1 MTLQTVWQKIQQTL
15 KLSIGLNVS
24 AVGRS
29 NIERA
34 VQHRMKMLDLSSLE
48 EYAAKLTAPTGELA
62 ELIEE
67 VVVPE
72 TWFMRN
78 PEAFTAL
85 AEIVRS
91 NWFEFNMQNPLRIL
105 SVPCSTGEEAYSIA
119 MTIADE
125 GLNPGYYSIDAVD
138 ISDRAL
144 SKARAGRYGKH
155 SFRNIEGGF
164 RERYFE
170 KIDNSFSINS
180 DLRKAVKFQKGNLL
194 DASFSMLRGHYH
206 IIFCRNL
213 LIYFDRQT
221 QIQSIDTLCS
231 LLLDDGVMF
240 LGHAE
245 TGDHISSRLQ
255 RLPHQRAFAYRRR
268 PVEKLEQESS
278 KLENTTQ
285 SASHHSTTET
295 DEMFEVA
302 PVSVPTDDYFQPRP
316 PAVLPQIPEQED
328 PELSQIALSANEG
341 ELVQAEFLCRDY
353 LDRNDTSAQGY
364 YLLALIYEAQGR
376 SELVE
381 NLYRKTI
388 YLDPEH
394 YEALVHLA
402 EHAAENQETEIAARL
417 RGRARRVFERRKLR
431 KRD

>member
-1 MTLQTVWQKIQQTL
+1 MTLQTSWQKIQQAL
-15 KLSIGLNVS
+15 KHSIGLNVA

-34 VQHRMKMLDLSSLE
+34 VQHRMKILDLSSLE

-85 AEIVRS
+85 AEIVRG

-138 ISDRAL
+138 VSDRAL
-144 SKARAGRYGKH
+144 SKAREGCYGKH
-155 SFRNIEGGF
+155 SFRNVEGGY

-170 KIDNSFSINS
+170 KINNSFSIIG
-180 DLRKAVKFQKGNLL
+180 DLRKPINFQKGNLL
-194 DASFSMLRGHYH
+194 DTSFSMLRGHYH

-221 QIQSIDTLCS
+221 QIQSIDTLCG
-231 LLLDDGVMF
+231 LLLDDGVLF

-255 RLPHQRAFAYRRR
+255 RLPHERAFAYQRRLPER
-268 PVEKLEQESS
+268 LARQSANG
-278 KLENTTQ
+278 ENTKQ
-285 SASHHSTTET
+285 AESPGSATATAEIVDTAPIPAPPGEPST
-295 DEMFEVA
+295 
-302 PVSVPTDDYFQPRP
+302 RGI

-328 PELSQIALSANEG
+328 PELSQVAQYANEG
-341 ELVQAEFLCRDY
+341 ELIQAEFLCRDY
-353 LDRNDTSAQGY
+353 LNRNDTSAQGY

-394 YEALVHLA
+394 YEALIHLA
-402 EHAAENQETEIAARL
+402 QHAIENQEMEIAARL
-417 RGRARRVFERRKLR
+417 RGRARRVFERRKLK